1 MLNIIFNKYKLQIKS
16 KIAISVWQNKKKA
29 TIFASQNFNMQAFY
43 KTHRYRIEHLNQPVR
58 RELFHAVD
66 WSKRLIGIK
75 GSRGVGKTTFLL
87 DFAKQTYGLDKSCL
101 YVNMNNLY
109 FTSHSIV
116 SFADEFRKTGGKT
129 LIIDQIYK
137 YPDWSKELKYC
148 YDNFTDLQI
157 VFSGSSV
164 MPLEEDNPDL
174 DGRVSAYTL
183 EGFSFREYLNL
194 KSGSSFQSISF
205 NDILTRHEEIS
216 REIVSKIRPL
226 AFYNDYL
233 HHGYYPFFLDKHNY
247 FEILLKTINFI
258 LEIDISYLQQV
269 ELKYLPKL
277 RKLLYL
283 VAKSAPFQPNISKL
297 SSEVETSRATVMNY
311 LNYLKQAQLINL
323 LFEPGDSQAKKPAYI
338 YMQNPNLVYSVYN
351 GETDQQLLNN
361 TFFYNQAGYSNEV
374 DFCKE
379 GDFLVNK
386 KYVFNIGGNE
396 KQAVKKSDHF
406 IAKNM
411 IEVGE
416 KNVIPLWL
424 FGFLH

>member
-1 MLNIIFNKYKLQIKS
+1 
-16 KIAISVWQNKKKA
+16 
-29 TIFASQNFNMQAFY
+29 MQAFY

-116 SFADEFRKTGGKT
+116 SFADEFRKTGGKA

-205 NDILTRHEEIS
+205 NDILNGHEEIS

-297 SSEVETSRATVMNY
+297 SNEVETSRATVMNY

-323 LFEPGDSQAKKPAYI
+323 LFESGDNQAKKAAYI
-338 YMQNPNLVYSVYN
+338 YMQNPNLVYSVYK
-351 GETDQQLLNN
+351 GETDQKLLNR
-361 TFFYNQAGYSNEV
+361 TFFYNQVAYNNELNY
-374 DFCKE
+374 CKE
-379 GDFLVNK
+379 GDFLVNGE
-386 KYVFNIGGNE
+386 YVFCIDRKVPSGS
-396 KQAVKKSDHF
+396 KKGRHV

-411 IEVGE
+411 IEVGD